1 MPSAYAA
8 PTSVEAAV
16 QLLASNPG
24 ARLLAGGQ
32 GLLVEPSRSGI
43 TGSLL
48 VDLRKIPQLAGIQRL
63 QEGGVG
69 IGAMTTLA
77 GIAGSKLIHESYPA
91 LGEAAHRSG
100 DAQLRNRATL
110 GGVLAGADPEA
121 DLAAVVLA
129 LDAKINITGSQGSRR
144 LAAGDLITGPHQTA
158 LRSDEVITSI
168 TIAALARRAGTA
180 YEKVRHPATLNAVC
194 GVAASVAL
202 TEDGKAAA
210 IALGVTGAAVY
221 PTRLSMMES
230 RLTGTRLT
238 SDTVAAA
245 ANSAGE
251 GVVFRADLFA
261 SAEYRRH
268 LAGVLAE
275 RALRRAM
282 AQAASS

>member
-8 PTSVEAAV
+8 PSSLEAAV
-16 QLLASNPG
+16 QLLANNPG
-24 ARLLAGGQ
+24 SRLLAGGQ

-43 TGSLL
+43 AGCLL

-63 QEGGVG
+63 EGGVEV
-69 IGAMTTLA
+69 GAMTTLA
-77 GIAGSKLIHESYPA
+77 DIASSKVIRESCPVLA
-91 LGEAAHRSG
+91 EAAHRSG

-110 GGVLAGADPEA
+110 GGVLAGADPEV

-129 LDAKINITGSQGSRR
+129 VDAKISIAGSQGSRR

-194 GVAASVAL
+194 GVAAIVAL

-210 IALGVTGAAVY
+210 VALGVTGAAVY
-221 PTRLSMMES
+221 PTRLRMTES
-230 RLTGTRLT
+230 RLTGQQLT
-238 SDTVAAA
+238 SDAVAAA
-245 ANSAGE
+245 ANFAGE
-251 GVVFRADLFA
+251 GVVFRGDLFA

-268 LAGVLAE
+268 LTRVLAE
-275 RALRRAM
+275 RALRRATI
-282 AQAASS
+282 QAASS